1 MQANNMWRWLIP
13 TNNDAIFFRNNLLL
27 ISKTHLNFCS
37 FIQRIIW
44 QINWSNLNSSLEIR
58 NVLNIYIY
66 IQFNIFDLS
75 KILRIFGRYLQMR
88 NRFIHCPLHIH
99 FKICCHSRNK
109 SYSNPG
115 GVVLEIINELH
126 ATFPFGC

>member
-13 TNNDAIFFRNNLLL
+13 INNDAIFLRNNLLL
-27 ISKTHLNFCS
+27 ISKTHLNL
-37 FIQRIIW
+37 FIHSENYLANQLEQFKFFAR
-44 QINWSNLNSSLEIR
+44 SSECFK
-58 NVLNIYIY
+58 YIY
-66 IQFNIFDLS
+66 MQFDIFDLS